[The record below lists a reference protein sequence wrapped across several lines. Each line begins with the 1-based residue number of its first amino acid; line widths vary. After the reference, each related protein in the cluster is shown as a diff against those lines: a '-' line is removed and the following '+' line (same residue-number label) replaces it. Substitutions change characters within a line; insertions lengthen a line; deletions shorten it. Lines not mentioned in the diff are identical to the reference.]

1 MEKLTPRA
9 LIFDLGSTLIE
20 YESLPWDELGDECL
34 EAGRQFLLSSG
45 YELPARE
52 TVEEIFSDIRG
63 AYRREAHES
72 LIEWDVPTVAS
83 RMFDALN
90 ITYDDALVDAFF
102 DAYYEPV
109 DRELFIYDDV
119 LETLFTLKTSY
130 PMMGLVSNTVF
141 PERAHLRE
149 LDRFGIA
156 GFLKFAVFSSSFGLR
171 KPHADIF
178 YHACNQAGFA
188 PSECLYVGD
197 RYVEDIVGP
206 TEIGMSAILK
216 LKAGREYPEEMPAAE
231 RRIERFSELL
241 DHLTL

>member
-1 MEKLTPRA
+1 MDKLKPRA

-20 YESLPWDELGDECL
+20 YESLPWDELGDECR

-45 YELPARE
+45 YDLPARD

-63 AYRREAHES
+63 AYRREAQES

-90 ITYDDALVDAFF
+90 ISFDDALVDAFF

-119 LETLFTLKTSY
+119 LETLFTLKASY

-156 GFLKFAVFSSSFGLR
+156 GFLKFLVFSSSFGLR

-216 LKAGREYPEEMPAAE
+216 IKAGREYPEEMPRAE

-241 DHLTL
+241 DHLAL